1 MTLAAARVTADG
13 GVIGSALLDGVIE
26 DRRVRGQARDRGL
39 VDVAFQPS
47 AVQQVTCDVVEP
59 ETLPQAVET
68 SGRVHGLTSGAL
80 GSPSPSRPA
89 LVAGLP
95 ASVEWRYQITVASFD
110 VVSDPGS

>member
-1 MTLAAARVTADG
+1 MTLAGARVTADG

-47 AVQQVTCDVVEP
+47 AVQVVEP
-59 ETLPQAVET
+59 ETLPQAVEA

-95 ASVEWRYQITVASFD
+95 AGPSFLTM
-110 VVSDPGS
+110 SPGAMALPDHRRFL